1 MLFDLE
7 FLKLKIKIQDFQYL
21 YINKQMKL
29 FSFLLNFS
37 MIQLLKVFI
46 LDFLKDLSSIQIIFL
61 SLNLFYFIKLLKF
74 YNIHLT
80 LILWLILEP
89 KLKKFNT
96 YSVRL

>member
-7 FLKLKIKIQDFQYL
+7 FLKLKIKIWDFQYL

-29 FSFLLNFS
+29 FNFLLNFF

-46 LDFLKDLSSIQIIFL
+46 LNFLKDLSSIQIIFL

-80 LILWLILEP
+80 LILWLILVP
-89 KLKKFNT
+89 KLKNFNT

>member
-1 MLFDLE
+1 
-7 FLKLKIKIQDFQYL
+7 
-21 YINKQMKL
+21 
-29 FSFLLNFS
+29 

>member
-7 FLKLKIKIQDFQYL
+7 FLKLKIKIWDFQYL

-29 FSFLLNFS
+29 FNFLLNFF

-46 LDFLKDLSSIQIIFL
+46 LNFLKDLSSIQIIFL

-80 LILWLILEP
+80 LILWLILVP
-89 KLKKFNT
+89 KLKNLNT